1 MAQSG
6 TLFVRTFVSRAQLPV
21 SGATVIVSAP
31 ESDGRH
37 KLLAIRQTNES
48 GVAGPITLEAP
59 DAAGSLTPGQNGTA
73 FSAYTL
79 VVEHPD
85 YQLAVFDQLQVFP
98 GVETVQDVPL
108 IPLSANEKDRSD
120 LVTVTP
126 QPL

>member
-6 TLFVRTFVSRAQLPV
+6 TLLVRVFVSTAQLPV
-21 SGATVIVSAP
+21 SDATVIVSSP
-31 ESDGRH
+31 ENNGQH
-37 KLLAIRQTNES
+37 KLLAIRQTDES
-48 GVAGPITLEAP
+48 GIAGPISLSAP
-59 DAAGSLTPGQNGTA
+59 ERSQSIDPGHNGTA
-73 FSAYTL
+73 FSTYTL

-85 YQLAVFDQLQVFP
+85 YQLAVFDQLQIFP

-108 IPLSANEKDRSD
+108 IPLSANEIERSD